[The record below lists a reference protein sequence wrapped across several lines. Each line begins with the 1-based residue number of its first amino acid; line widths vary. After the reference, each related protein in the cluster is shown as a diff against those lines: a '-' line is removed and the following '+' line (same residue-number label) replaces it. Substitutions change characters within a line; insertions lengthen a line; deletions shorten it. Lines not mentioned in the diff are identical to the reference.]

1 MLAHAARDEALRGLR
16 RAHLFVITSLKDL
29 TSTVVLEALAQ
40 GVPVICPDHCGFA
53 DVVTGD
59 CGVKLPIGT
68 PGEFERAL
76 SQTIAELAG
85 DEARRRRLAAG
96 ALGRARDFSWQAKA
110 EAIDRVYQR
119 VIAAHAT
126 EKAETTAAT
135 RHVRVYS

>member
-68 PGEFERAL
+68 PGEFEQAL
-76 SQTIAELAG
+76 AQTIAEFAG

-119 VIAAHAT
+119 VITADAADSV
-126 EKAETTAAT
+126 ETTAST